1 MSFDLSSSPLYAAN
15 DHRREPEGFEADNG
29 EKGRSAETRSLQAVI
44 FDYGKVLSYGPTVQQ
59 WQELASTA
67 GRRLAEFQPDYW
79 RYREEY
85 DRASCGAAAY
95 WQAVA
100 RRPLEPKT
108 LGKLIELDNEQW
120 TRVNPEMLRL
130 ARRLRKAGA
139 KTAILSNM
147 EFEMLAAMEAKFEWL
162 SEFAVRIFSC
172 KVRMI
177 KPGAEIFLHAAAELG
192 VEPGCALFVDD
203 KQPNVDGARRVG
215 MQAFRFDAPESR
227 LELEQLLLEKGL
239 LSEVD
244 ETVGVRR

>member
-1 MSFDLSSSPLYAAN
+1 
-15 DHRREPEGFEADNG
+15 
-29 EKGRSAETRSLQAVI
+29 
-44 FDYGKVLSYGPTVQQ
+44 
-59 WQELASTA
+59 
-67 GRRLAEFQPDYW
+67 
-79 RYREEY
+79 
-85 DRASCGAAAY
+85 
-95 WQAVA
+95 
-100 RRPLEPKT
+100 
-108 LGKLIELDNEQW
+108 
-120 TRVNPEMLRL
+120 MLRL